1 MPPSTPALILAS
13 TSSARRALMDA
24 LGLPYRAVAP
34 QVDED
39 LSAPTPPRTAVA
51 ELAER
56 KAQAVAERFPDAWVI
71 GSDQLVEV
79 DGEALG
85 KPRDRDQAREQLRR
99 ILDRDHHIVT
109 GLCLLGP
116 GVRHV
121 HVETTRLRFHPL
133 SHAELERYLDLGEWE
148 GCAGSYRI
156 ESAGMG
162 LLAELE
168 GDLTNV
174 RGMPMIVLVRLLREV
189 GVPFF
194 PRVGD

>member
-1 MPPSTPALILAS
+1 MSDPIPELILAS
-13 TSSARRALMDA
+13 TSPARRALMEG

-39 LSAPTPPRTAVA
+39 LSAGTSPRDAVA
-51 ELAER
+51 QLAER
-56 KAQAVAERFPDAWVI
+56 KARAVFERFPNAFVI

-85 KPRDRDQAREQLRR
+85 KPVDRAQARRQLGR

-116 GVRHV
+116 GVRQV

-133 SHAELERYLDLGEWE
+133 GDDELERYLDLGEWE

-174 RGMPMIVLVRLLREV
+174 RGMPMIVLVRLLREA
-189 GVPFF
+189 GIPFF
-194 PRVGD
+194 HPRGG

>member
-1 MPPSTPALILAS
+1 MPELILAS
-13 TSSARRALMDA
+13 TSPARRALMDG

-39 LSAPTPPRTAVA
+39 LPEGIRPREAVA
-51 ELAER
+51 QLAER
-56 KAQAVAERFPDAWVI
+56 KARAVAERFPQALVI

-79 DGEALG
+79 EGEALG
-85 KPRDRDQAREQLRR
+85 KPADRDQARRQLRR

-109 GLCLLGP
+109 GLCLMGP
-116 GVRHV
+116 GVRQV
-121 HVETTRLRFHPL
+121 HVEATRLRFHPL
-133 SHAELERYLDLGEWE
+133 TEGELERYLDLGEWE

-194 PRVGD
+194 HPRKG